1 MTPFDRLD
9 RMASRSVDWMNATTF
24 VLTPMKRPP
33 NGRPVRDTDR
43 PQVEGRAVFD
53 LRKGNSALQLG
64 DRKSTAGND
73 FRIVVGDDV
82 PTISIDRRAFDNVD
96 GDPIEDALVR
106 QGDEVEIDGKTYQVV
121 SAQPDGHSRI
131 TCKLTKVGGAHVG
144 GT

>member
-33 NGRPVRDTDR
+33 NGRPVLDTNR
-43 PQVEGRAVFD
+43 PVIEGRAVFD

-82 PTISIDRRAFDNVD
+82 PTLSIDRRAFEEVD
-96 GDPIEDALVR
+96 GDAIEDSFIR
-106 QGDEVEIDGKTYQVV
+106 QGDSVEVDGQTYQVV
-121 SAQPDGHSRI
+121 SAQADGHSRI
-131 TCKLTKVGGAHVG
+131 VCKLTKGGANVGG
-144 GT
+144 